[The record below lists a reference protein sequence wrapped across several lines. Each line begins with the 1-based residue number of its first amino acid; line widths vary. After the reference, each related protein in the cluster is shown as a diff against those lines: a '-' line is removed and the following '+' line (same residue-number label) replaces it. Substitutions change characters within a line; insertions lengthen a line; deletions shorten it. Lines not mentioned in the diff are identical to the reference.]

1 LQLATALDW
10 NDDNMSSL
18 YWPALAYATLHTLEF
33 TGLGLAGSL
42 VLGMIL
48 ALMKVGKWRATRW
61 IAIAYTELLK
71 NTPLLVVMF
80 VVYFGLPSAGIVLSR
95 LIAGSLA
102 LTVCYAAYLS
112 EIFRAGLQGVPD
124 GQREAG
130 YALGLSTFAT
140 YWNIILPQTF
150 RLSLAATG
158 NMVVDVLKTT
168 SLISAIGGGELLT
181 SAENITA
188 ATFQPMKVYLIVGG
202 IYFALCFPLSR
213 LVVWYESRLKAGMNR
228 KHHRARLDAE
238 LREIGASA

>member
-1 LQLATALDW
+1 
-10 NDDNMSSL
+10 M
-18 YWPALAYATLHTLEF
+18 YWPTLGYATLHTLEF
-33 TGLGLAGSL
+33 TVLGLAGAL
-42 VLGMIL
+42 ILGLIL
-48 ALMKVGKWRATRW
+48 ALMKISQLRAVRGV
-61 IAIAYTELLK
+61 ALVYTEILK
-71 NTPLLVVMF
+71 NTPLLVVLF
-80 VVYFGLPSAGIVLSR
+80 VIYFGLPTIGLVLDP

-112 EIFRAGLQGVPD
+112 EIFRAGLQGVPA

-130 YALGLSTFAT
+130 YAVGLTTAAI

-188 ATFQPMKVYLIVGG
+188 ATFQPMKTYLLVGA
-202 IYFALCFPLSR
+202 IYFVMCFPLSR
-213 LVVWYESRLKAGMNR
+213 LVVRYESALKAGTNR
-228 KHHRARLDAE
+228 KRHRRHVEAQL
-238 LREIGASA
+238 LQIGVAA